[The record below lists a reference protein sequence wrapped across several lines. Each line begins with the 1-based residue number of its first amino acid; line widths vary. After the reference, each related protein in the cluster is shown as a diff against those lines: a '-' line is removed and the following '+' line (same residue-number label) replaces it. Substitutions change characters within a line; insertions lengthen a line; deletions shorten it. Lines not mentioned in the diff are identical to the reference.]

1 MFSSP
6 NRRRAA
12 LIDVL
17 RSGTPST
24 VARIPMRP
32 ILPSIILLSLSLASP
47 ALAQRVSVTA
57 DGFTAS
63 TGSIEI
69 TVSSGA
75 VTRVL
80 NKLTGET
87 HTSPVARSAWMPRG
101 VLAMPETATGAQAIQ
116 TLHSEWGSHPI
127 YNNTQLAESI
137 ARIARYPGQTTTCTV
152 SRTAS
157 GARAV
162 YRGLTDGLRIY
173 PDDQLTVDAVLD
185 TKSGHIELTATATTA
200 TDALVGTMV
209 PVVNLHA
216 NHAIYAASF
225 GGMCYTPADLA
236 AKRLHALNN
245 APYIEAPVLV
255 AESRSGSI
263 ALWVEDSTFPTYAAF
278 FGGDGNASALGIEQ
292 LNDMPF
298 EGKRASRA
306 SRWKIA
312 AFRGTWPNAMAPYRA
327 WYARTFAPELAIRD
341 SSPWARDISVII
353 DRATTDVATLKRLA
367 SVIEPKRVLFHEWNA
382 RQAAFDTMLPDW
394 TPRAAFPEFVAAAHS
409 AGFKT
414 MAYVNS
420 YCINQGSPKAVADAI
435 PSFALTRPID
445 SVSKYTARRRT
456 FSNATAGEVLY
467 LDPLSAGWRRYHTD
481 QMIAWRNATGVDAL
495 YEDTAG
501 TAGDFGNGTVGGLRG
516 AQGGWAQF
524 RELLERN
531 PMPMAT
537 EYAPDHMAFASTW
550 ALRYSQTW
558 GTDDTRK
565 LWESRHRPISPY
577 LFGNGARAWVPA
589 VAAETEPRK
598 WTVLACSDALGGVAQ
613 FEANSASFDAK
624 TGLARH
630 MVDRAQLFAQLG
642 LAPSY
647 ANWPNDP
654 TIACQYLDRAGNLY
668 RYQVKNG
675 LQQLVRANG
684 TPLYQRITGA
694 STLATPLQ
702 VRGWPAYT
710 ATGPIGLNPAAVYAL
725 APKSPEPAAAT
736 AIQVDKLPSSSSIVR
751 YIETPDFV
759 LARFAPVSASTL
771 TASTTLGLVANAD
784 FAEVLVRDSSGRLTR
799 RSTPLARGARLD
811 LAVAEPV
818 ELLLVRRAF
827 ATPPL
832 PASTTDQVLLAATPV
847 AGKFVSD
854 TTGLERGGSFL
865 PPHTAMFSLSGSLE
879 RASFMFAAG
888 GGDSEIAFDYP
899 IVPPSADSA
908 VEFTVRNTQKQY
920 GNGSICR
927 VSING
932 KVVFTEDLGPV
943 KDATGR
949 LVWDTAARIC
959 RVPVGSRAGEPIVV
973 TIAIWGKGDMNAD
986 EIWMTEPRIIRDGG
1000 QTTTTSIVAV
1010 VE

>member
-1 MFSSP
+1 MHLTLNHITAAF
-6 NRRRAA
+6 AA
-12 LIDVL
+12 L
-17 RSGTPST
+17 
-24 VARIPMRP
+24 A
-32 ILPSIILLSLSLASP
+32 LAASS
-47 ALAQRVSVTA
+47 ANAQRVAVTA

-63 TGSIEI
+63 TNSIEI

-87 HTSPVARSAWMPRG
+87 HTSPVARSPWMPRG
-101 VLAMPETATGAQAIQ
+101 VLAMPETATGAQAVQ
-116 TLHSEWGSHPI
+116 TLHLEWGSHPI
-127 YNNTQLAESI
+127 YGNTQLGESI

-152 SRTAS
+152 SRTAA

-162 YRGLTDGLRIY
+162 YQGLTDGVRVY
-173 PDDQLTVDAVLD
+173 PSDQLTVDAVLD
-185 TKSGHIELTATATTA
+185 TKTGFIEITATATTA
-200 TDALVGTMV
+200 TDALVGTIV
-209 PVVNLHA
+209 PIVNLHA
-216 NHAIYAASF
+216 NHSVYAASF

-263 ALWVEDSTFPTYAAF
+263 ALWVEDSTFPAYAAF
-278 FGGDGNASALGIEQ
+278 FGGDGNATAIGIEQ

-312 AFRGTWPNAMAPYRA
+312 AFRGTWPNAMAPYRS
-327 WYARTFAPELAIRD
+327 WYARAFAPELAIRD
-341 SSPWARDISVII
+341 SSPWARDISVIV

-367 SVIEPKRVLFHEWNA
+367 SAIDPKRVLFHEWNA

-394 TPRAAFPEFVAAAHS
+394 TPRTGFPEFVANAHS
-409 AGFKT
+409 AGFKV
-414 MAYVNS
+414 MSYVNS
-420 YCINQGSPKAVADAI
+420 YCINHGSPKATADAV
-435 PSFALTRPID
+435 PGFALTRPIE
-445 SVSKYTARRRT
+445 SVSKYTARRKT
-456 FSNATAGEVLY
+456 FANATAGEVLY
-467 LDPLSAGWRRYHTD
+467 LDPLSAGWRRYHAD
-481 QMIAWRNATGVDAL
+481 QMIAWRGATGVDAL

-565 LWESRHRPISPY
+565 LWETRHRPISPY

-613 FEANSASFDAK
+613 LEANQATFEAK

-630 MVDRAQLFAQLG
+630 MLDRAQLFAELG
-642 LAPSY
+642 LAPTY

-654 TIACQYLDRAGNLY
+654 TVMCQYADRSGNTY

-675 LQQLVRANG
+675 LQQLIRANG
-684 TPLYQRITGA
+684 TPLYQRVTGVNSLTTA
-694 STLATPLQ
+694 LHI
-702 VRGWPAYT
+702 RGWPGYT
-710 ATGPIGLNPAAVYAL
+710 STGAIGLNPAAVYAL
-725 APKSPEPAAAT
+725 APKPADLAPPT
-736 AIQVDKLPSSSSIVR
+736 SVQIDKLPSATGITR
-751 YIETPDFV
+751 YVESADFA
-759 LARFAPVSASTL
+759 LATFAPVST
-771 TASTTLGLVANAD
+771 TIRTGSTTLGLVANAE
-784 FAEVLVRDSSGRLTR
+784 FADVIVRDTSGRVTR
-799 RSTPLARGARLD
+799 RNAPLARGARMD
-811 LAVAEPV
+811 LAVAEPTD
-818 ELLLVRRAF
+818 LLLLRR
-827 ATPPL
+827 TLVPLSL
-832 PASTTDQVLLAATPV
+832 PANSTDQVLLAPTTV

-854 TTGLERGGSFL
+854 TTGLERGGSFV
-865 PPHTAMFSLSGSLE
+865 PPHTTTLSLAGITQ
-879 RASFMFAAG
+879 RVPFRFTAG

-899 IVPPSADSA
+899 IIAPSADST
-908 VEFTVRNTQKQY
+908 VEFTIRNSQTKY
-920 GNGSICR
+920 GNGSVCR
-927 VSING
+927 VLVNG

-943 KDATGR
+943 KDATGK

-959 RVPVGSRAGEPIVV
+959 RVPVGAHAGRPVVV
-973 TIAIWGKGDMNAD
+973 TVSVWGKGDMNAD
-986 EIWMTEPRIIRDGG
+986 EIWMTEPRLVRDSG
-1000 QTTTTSIVAV
+1000 QATTTSVVAV